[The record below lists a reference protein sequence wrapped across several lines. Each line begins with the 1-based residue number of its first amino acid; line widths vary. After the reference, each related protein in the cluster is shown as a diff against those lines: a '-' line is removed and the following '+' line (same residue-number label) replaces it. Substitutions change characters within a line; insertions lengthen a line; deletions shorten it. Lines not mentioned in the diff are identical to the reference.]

1 MTVNPE
7 GDLASPDCVRCL
19 ARYSDGGVDAFAI
32 PKATLQQGPEEG
44 WNSIARIV
52 AHEWMTDGYIRQGTI
67 VEICPIPRV
76 DDPYKRARR
85 RDG

>member
-44 WNSIARIV
+44 WPSIARI
-52 AHEWMTDGYIRQGTI
+52 MLRNGRMMGIS
-67 VEICPIPRV
+67 
-76 DDPYKRARR
+76 ARER
-85 RDG
+85 